1 MTVDWHALFVPH
13 HSPIE
18 LVLRGS
24 IMYLGLFAVLRV
36 VVRRE
41 VGSIKLT
48 DLLLIVLIADAS
60 QNAMAGDY
68 TTITEG
74 ALLCGTLVGWSY
86 LLDWLAYRFPLIRR
100 LVEPRPLPLIR
111 DGRLLRQ
118 NMKKEMVTEEELSS
132 HLRQQGC
139 EHWKEVRLAHIE
151 PDGEISIIKYDSR
164 GESGKPNR
172 KKAP

>member
-13 HSPIE
+13 HSLIE
-18 LVLRGS
+18 LILRGS
-24 IMYLGLFAVLRV
+24 IMYLGLFVVLRV

-41 VGSIKLT
+41 VGSLNLT

-74 ALLCGTLVGWSY
+74 GVLCGTLVGWSY
-86 LLDWLAYRFPLIRR
+86 LLDRLGYRFPLIRR
-100 LVEPRPLPLIR
+100 LLEPLPLPLIR

-118 NMKKEMVTEEELSS
+118 NMKKELVTEEELSS

-139 EHWKEVRLAHIE
+139 EHWREVRLAHIE
-151 PDGEISIIKYDSR
+151 PDGQISIIKYDSP
-164 GESGKPNR
+164 EKSGTSDR
-172 KKAP
+172 KQAG